1 MILDSKKQ
9 QQLLLSILSEHPF
22 TIPGK
27 QLATVTS
34 EIHTLAEA
42 IINAR
47 IQEKENGPTPT
58 QDIAQQTDEE
68 EETQENA

>member
-27 QLATVTS
+27 QLGAVTS

-42 IINAR
+42 ITNAI
-47 IQEKENGPTPT
+47 IQEKENGLTPA

-68 EETQENA
+68 EKAQEDT